1 MTAELDLLGV
11 LDATV
16 QAGSQKL
23 GTLLGS
29 QVTFGPA
36 AEGVLPA
43 DLPPTHVVALLR
55 GEPTLLVLV
64 QGEAS
69 GADDSDL
76 LPTLAGAVGQ
86 LIGAGEPETVEG
98 PPSADPD
105 DHIVVWDGTIGE
117 VTVRLYW
124 IIPSSCAAE
133 LSPLDSATPTGM
145 PTTGGLGRLAEVM
158 LEVTVEL
165 GRTTVPI
172 GELLALDEGG
182 VIKLG
187 QPVTHP
193 VDLLVNGLATA
204 RGEIVVVDGRLGV
217 RITELVG

>member
-16 QAGSQKL
+16 QAGAQKL
-23 GTLLGS
+23 GSLLGS
-29 QVTFGPA
+29 QVAFEPA
-36 AEGVLPA
+36 AEDVLPEN
-43 DLPPTHVVALLR
+43 LPPTHVVSLLR
-55 GEPTLLVLV
+55 GEPTRLLLV
-64 QGEAS
+64 QSEAT
-69 GADDSDL
+69 GAGDNDL
-76 LPTLAGAVGQ
+76 LPTLAGAIGQ
-86 LIGAGEPETVEG
+86 LVGAEEPETVDG
-98 PPSADPD
+98 PAAADPG
-105 DHIVVWDGTIGE
+105 DHIVVWDGAIGE
-117 VTVRLYW
+117 VPVRLYW

-133 LSPLDSATPTGM
+133 LALPDVATPTGI
-145 PTTGGLGRLAEVM
+145 PETGGLGRLADVM

-172 GELLALDEGG
+172 GELLALDDGG

-204 RGEIVVVDGRLGV
+204 RGEIVVVEGRLGV
-217 RITELVG
+217 RITELIG